1 MSSFADGRR
10 DLKVHVFLWR
20 PRHRWEDS
28 IESNIKEGWYMVV
41 SWNYIDYSIIECCSK
56 PSVLV

>member
-1 MSSFADGRR
+1 
-10 DLKVHVFLWR
+10 LKVHVFLWR